1 MTSPAGL
8 SVIGFALLLGLSL
21 FFGLAFEEFNIRSGL
36 QRPGG
41 VRTFPLLALA
51 GGLLYVIDTQR
62 FLPLVAGLLI
72 LGAWLA
78 IAYRHQ
84 LRDISAEQR
93 SVELVAPVCNVLAY
107 LIGPVALA
115 LPPWVA
121 VAAAVAA
128 VVLLTWRD
136 QLHALAERVEVAEIG
151 TAAKF
156 LILTGIVLPLLPNE
170 PVTTLTAITP
180 YKAWLALL
188 AVCTLSYASYLL
200 QRFLA
205 PSNSAIAVALLGGL
219 YSSTA
224 TTVVLARAAGEQPAR
239 SGSAQ
244 AGMMLATSVMYLRTL
259 VIVAI
264 FDWGLAQSLA
274 LVMGPL
280 FAVAVI
286 VAMLQYRVAR
296 RLPAAARQQ
305 PAATG
310 KPPRNPLEI
319 TAAAF
324 FARAFRRD
332 LDRDGMGARALRRG
346 RRQHAGGGGGL
357 RRYRPLRAEHRA
369 GRQRLDAGADR
380 RNGDPHRR
388 RLEQHSEGELCR
400 RLRRLA
406 REHQGGDA
414 AGRARP
420 RRHRRERAL
429 LTRITRNARYSRRPN
444 WRRALWR

>member
-51 GGLLYVIDTQR
+51 GGLLYLIDTQR
-62 FLPLVAGLLI
+62 FLPLVAGLVI

-78 IAYRHQ
+78 IAYWHQ
-84 LRDISAEQR
+84 LCDVPAEQR
-93 SVELVAPVCNVLAY
+93 SVELVVPVCNVLAY
-107 LIGPVALA
+107 LIGPIALA

-128 VVLLTWRD
+128 VVLLTWREK
-136 QLHALAERVEVAEIG
+136 LHAFAQHVEVAEIG

-205 PSNSAIAVALLGGL
+205 PSKSTLAVALLGGL

-224 TTVVLARAAGEQPAR
+224 TTVVLARAAGEQPAT
-239 SGSAQ
+239 SGAAQ
-244 AGMMLATSVMYLRTL
+244 AGMMLATSVMYLRIL
-259 VIVAI
+259 AIIAI
-264 FDWGLAQSLA
+264 FDWGLGQRLA
-274 LVMGPL
+274 LVMVPL
-280 FAVAVI
+280 FLVAVI
-286 VAMLQYRVAR
+286 AAMLQYRVASQQ
-296 RLPAAARQQ
+296 PAAARQQ
-305 PAATG
+305 QAAAAG

-324 FARAFRRD
+324 FA
-332 LDRDGMGARALRRG
+332 ALFV
-346 RRQHAGGGGGL
+346 AISI
-357 RRYRPLRAEHRA
+357 ATEW
-369 GRQRLDAGADR
+369 
-380 RNGDPHRR
+380 
-388 RLEQHSEGELCR
+388 
-400 RLRRLA
+400 A
-406 REHQGGDA
+406 REHYGAAGVNTLAAVVGFADIDPFVLSIAQGGSGSMPVTA
-414 AGRARP
+414 AATAILIAVGSNNVLKASYAVVFAGWRAAVNAA
-420 RRHRRERAL
+420 AL
-429 LTRITRNARYSRRPN
+429 LV
-444 WRRALWR
+444 ALALAGIVAVMLF